1 MGQSTR
7 KLAVVK
13 EEKPVTLGELLHRQI
28 REAIEEAIQE
38 ELDAVIGAARYQR
51 VASRRGHRNGSRE
64 RTLTG
69 PTGPVELRVPRATV
83 FSSNGGPKEWSSKI
97 LPRYQRRMAEV
108 NEAVIGVYLSGGNT
122 RRVKGALRPL
132 LKDAPL
138 SRSAVSR
145 VVGKLKSSF
154 EEWRQRSLEGID
166 VAYVYLDAIALKVRS
181 AGKVVGL
188 PVLVAV
194 AVLTDGEKRVLA
206 LEVCGSESH
215 EAWKGF
221 VDDLTNRGLVA
232 PVLTIIDGSPGLRR
246 AVGEAWSTADV
257 QRCTVHKLRNIERK
271 VPKHAL
277 EEVREDYRR
286 IVYAASDVKARRAY
300 EAFERKWGTRCAS
313 AVRSLHEAGDELL
326 TFFRYPK
333 AQWKTLRTTNVIER
347 LNEEFR
353 RRVKTQSSLPSEDA
367 AAVLLFALVAS
378 GQIKLRK
385 LDGYSTISKVLHDK
399 MRLAA

>member
-1 MGQSTR
+1 MGQTIR

-13 EEKPVTLGELLHRQI
+13 EEKPVTLGELLHGRI
-28 REAIEEAIQE
+28 REAIEEAIKE
-38 ELDAVIGAARYQR
+38 ELEAVLGAARYER
-51 VASRRGHRNGSRE
+51 AASRRGHRNGSRE

-69 PTGPVELRVPRATV
+69 PTGPVELKVPRATV
-83 FSSNGGPKEWSSKI
+83 FTSRGPKEWSSKI
-97 LPRYQRRMAEV
+97 VPRYERRMAEV
-108 NEAVIGVYLSGGNT
+108 NEAIVGVYLSGGNT

-132 LKDAPL
+132 LKGAPL
-138 SRSAVSR
+138 SKSAVSR

-154 EEWRQRSLEGID
+154 EEWRQRSLEGLD

-194 AVLTDGEKRVLA
+194 AVLTDGEKQLLS
-206 LEVCGSESH
+206 LEVCASESY

-221 VDDLTNRGLVA
+221 VDDLTSRSLAA
-232 PVLTIIDGSPGLRR
+232 PMLTIIDGNAGLRR
-246 AVGEAWSTADV
+246 AIGTAWPKADV

-277 EEVREDYRR
+277 EEIREDYHR
-286 IVYAASDVKARRAY
+286 IVYAASEAKARRAY
-300 EAFERKWGTRCAS
+300 EAFERKWSERCSS
-313 AVRSLHEAGDELL
+313 AVKSLHEAGDELL

-353 RRVKTQSSLPSEDA
+353 RRVKTQCSLPSEDSA
-367 AAVLLFALVAS
+367 GVLLFALVAS

-385 LDGYSTISKVLHDK
+385 LDGYSTISQVLHNR